1 MNVRKSKVVR
11 ISRQPSAMQIVEY
24 FSYLG
29 SRITNDA
36 RCALDI
42 KSRTV
47 MATAAFSE
55 KKALLTSK
63 LDLHLRKK
71 PVKRYIW
78 SIALCGAGTG
88 TVREVVDQKYVK
100 RCEMC
105 CWRRTEK
112 ISCTACVKGKEEVLH
127 RVKEESN
134 IAQTVISHRQ

>member
-1 MNVRKSKVVR
+1 MNVRKFKVVR
-11 ISRQPSAMQIVEY
+11 ISKQPSAIRIVTDQKQLEIVEY

-36 RCALDI
+36 SCALDI

-63 LDLHLRKK
+63 LDLQLMTK

-78 SIALCGAGTG
+78 SIAL
-88 TVREVVDQKYVK
+88 VVLELGQF
-100 RCEMC
+100 
-105 CWRRTEK
+105 
-112 ISCTACVKGKEEVLH
+112 GKLLI
-127 RVKEESN
+127 RN
-134 IAQTVISHRQ
+134 M